1 MSAGE
6 RDSMDAKL
14 ETLVPGNVVEFD
26 PGEADRLG
34 AFPEDALT
42 EDDALDSVYDESVME
57 G

>member
-34 AFPEDALT
+34 AFSEDALT